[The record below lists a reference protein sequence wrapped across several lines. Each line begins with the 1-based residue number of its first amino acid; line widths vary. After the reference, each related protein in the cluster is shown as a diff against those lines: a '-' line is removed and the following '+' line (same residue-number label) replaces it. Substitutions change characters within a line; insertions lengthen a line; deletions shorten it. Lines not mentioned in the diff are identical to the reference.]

1 MNYVVHLV
9 FLNYPYLKKL
19 IKVLENKENFFF
31 LFMKPFILPE
41 DPAFSTRNKY
51 RVLFFSAVFV
61 AGTID
66 ILGFFFS
73 KIEARFHE
81 FSTGL

>member
-1 MNYVVHLV
+1 M
-9 FLNYPYLKKL
+9 FKKILK
-19 IKVLENKENFFF
+19 NFYIFTQHQ
-31 LFMKPFILPE
+31 IPE

-73 KIEARFHE
+73 KIEARFNA